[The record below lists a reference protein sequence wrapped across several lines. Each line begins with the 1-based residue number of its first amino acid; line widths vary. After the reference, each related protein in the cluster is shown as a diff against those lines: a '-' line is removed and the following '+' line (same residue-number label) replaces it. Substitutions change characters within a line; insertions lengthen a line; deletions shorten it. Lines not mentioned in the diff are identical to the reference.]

1 MRPHPSAAGDR
12 FAPLRSFP
20 SLHKKK
26 CRNPRYLR
34 DTGGFVAGRAGN
46 GESNTRCFLLRGS
59 RAGNQLS
66 FESLLSV
73 TAATALL
80 LFWPLLSELS
90 EFESELPLSSPSLMP
105 SISMMNFTWPSI
117 SFDMPL

>member
-1 MRPHPSAAGDR
+1 M
-12 FAPLRSFP
+12 
-20 SLHKKK
+20 
-26 CRNPRYLR
+26 
-34 DTGGFVAGRAGN
+34 AGRAGN
-46 GESNTRCFLLRGS
+46 GESNMRCFLLRGS

-80 LFWPLLSELS
+80 LFWPLSFVPPLSELS
-90 EFESELPLSSPSLMP
+90 EFESELPLSSLSLMP